1 MDFELQGPDVLI
13 VRRMRQ
19 VLRPKPKL
27 VRRPGGLIAVGGK
40 SVNSDEVKRMIEDE
54 VPDAQQFNHSPMG
67 GNKSISAKEAVI

>member
-1 MDFELQGPDVLI
+1 MRATLDDKRRAVFPPQFSPGDIVDIELQGPDVLI

-19 VLRPKPKL
+19 VLLPKPKL

-54 VPDAQQFNHSPMG
+54 
-67 GNKSISAKEAVI
+67 E